1 MVRIGREAKS
11 IKIYVNLFI
20 CIIDILDVIL
30 DIFILDIIDVF

>member
-1 MVRIGREAKS
+1 MNRKRSRKVYQ
-11 IKIYVNLFI
+11 IYVNLLI

>member
-11 IKIYVNLFI
+11 ISNYVNLFI